1 MDYAE
6 PRSTFALVL
15 VCTNV
20 RVIVPRMRRRRLWL
34 IVAAVAL
41 AFSSVETYAASGG
54 STPDEIFLSLGWIAT
69 VLIAARIGSTVER
82 LGQPPVLGEILA
94 GILLSGLTLLGFHW
108 LEPMHSSTVMKFLAE
123 VGTIILLFQ
132 IGLESNLEQFRTV
145 GARAMLVGTAGV
157 VLPFVGGYFLGT
169 LLFPEQSINAH
180 IFLGAT
186 LTATS
191 VGISVRVFRDLGV
204 HSSPEVNIILGAAVI
219 DDVLGVIILAVVR
232 GLVLTGTFELAS
244 VLLIVAKS
252 LVFLVGALVV
262 GGRIAPILTTWMAR
276 LSSSTTMKFAVP
288 TAFCFLASYLA
299 YLVDL
304 APIIGAFG
312 AGLILDRVY
321 FAMYQAPEIVERI
334 EEEVLPSL
342 EGPPSVR
349 LSEILQAYRL
359 HHVEELIE
367 PMAYFFVPMFFVM
380 TGFSVDLRTFGSPQ
394 VVIAG
399 LLITAVAVAGK
410 LVTGLVAGPVRRW
423 IVGWGMVPRGE
434 VGLIFASVGLSIG
447 AVTAEEY
454 SAIMVMVMLTT
465 LLVPFV
471 LGYLL
476 RRSKAGTP

>member
-1 MDYAE
+1 MGYAALL
-6 PRSTFALVL
+6 PTFAHVFLCNRHRDMA
-15 VCTNV
+15 VCLN
-20 RVIVPRMRRRRLWL
+20 RRAHWL
-34 IVAAVAL
+34 IVALVAA
-41 AFSSVETYAASGG
+41 AFSTVEAYAGSGSG
-54 STPDEIFLSLGWIAT
+54 LPDEIFLSLGWIAI
-69 VLIAARIGSTVER
+69 VLIAARIGSTIER
-82 LGQPPVLGEILA
+82 FGQPPVLGEILA
-94 GILLSGLTLLGFHW
+94 GIILSGLTLVGVHW
-108 LEPMHSSTVMKFLAE
+108 LEPIHTSTVMKFLAE

-132 IGLESNLEQFRTV
+132 IGLESNFEQFRML
-145 GARAMLVGTAGV
+145 GIRAMLVGTIGV
-157 VLPFVGGYFLGT
+157 ILPFVGGYFLGR
-169 LLFPEQSINAH
+169 LLFPEQSANAH

-204 HSSPEVNIILGAAVI
+204 HSGPEVNIILGAAVI

-252 LVFLVGALVV
+252 LVFLVGALVI
-262 GGRIAPILTTWMAR
+262 GGRVAPLLTSWMAR
-276 LSSSTTMKFAVP
+276 LSASTTMKFAVP

-312 AGLILDRVY
+312 AGLILDRMY
-321 FAMYQAPEIVERI
+321 FAMYQAPEIVEKI
-334 EEEVLPSL
+334 EREVLPSL
-342 EGPPSVR
+342 EGAPAMR
-349 LSEILQAYRL
+349 LRAILHVYRM

-380 TGFSVDLRTFGSPQ
+380 TGFSVDLRTFGSLQ
-394 VVIAG
+394 VLIAG
-399 LLITAVAVAGK
+399 LIITAVAVAGK

-447 AVTAEEY
+447 IVTAEEY
-454 SAIMVMVMLTT
+454 SAIMVMVILTT

-471 LGYLL
+471 LSYLV
-476 RRSKAGTP
+476 RRSKLGTS